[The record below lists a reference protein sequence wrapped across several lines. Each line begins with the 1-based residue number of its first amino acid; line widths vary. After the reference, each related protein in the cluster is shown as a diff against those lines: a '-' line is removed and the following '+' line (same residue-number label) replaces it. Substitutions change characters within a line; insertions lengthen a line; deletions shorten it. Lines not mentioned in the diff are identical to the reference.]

1 MAVLQTLPIGPQWPT
16 LDPFLFTAH
25 HHDGYPAGNEQLGP
39 DPALLAG
46 RSLGSDFSGRDGWSM
61 YHGRVVPGFPQHP
74 HRGFETIT
82 YVRTGFCDH
91 TDSMGA
97 AARFGEGDT
106 QWLTAG
112 GGIQHAEM
120 FPMVHP
126 DRPNPLEMF
135 QIWLNLPAEDKM
147 VPAYFTMLWG
157 EQTPRLHHLDSEG
170 RPADLTVVA
179 GSYPGVGAQESPPNS
194 WASRPESAIGIWH
207 LSMAPDAHFELPG
220 AADDGI
226 NRVLY
231 AFEGSWID
239 IDGTPVKS
247 GNGAVLKAS
256 ANLSLQAGA
265 EGIEVMVLQGRP
277 IGEPVVQYGPF
288 VMNTEQEIQET
299 FRDYQATQFG
309 GWPWPKSDPDHGG
322 AGQGRF
328 ARHADG
334 RIVEPRSD

>member
-1 MAVLQTLPIGPQWPT
+1 
-16 LDPFLFTAH
+16 
-25 HHDGYPAGNEQLGP
+25 
-39 DPALLAG
+39 
-46 RSLGSDFSGRDGWSM
+46 
-61 YHGRVVPGFPQHP
+61 
-74 HRGFETIT
+74 
-82 YVRTGFCDH
+82 
-91 TDSMGA
+91 MGA

-126 DRPNPLEMF
+126 DRPNTLEMF
-135 QIWLNLPAEDKM
+135 QIWLNLPAADKM

-157 EQTPRLHHLDSEG
+157 EQTPRLHHLDTDG
-170 RPADLTVVA
+170 RSTDLTVVA
-179 GSYPGVGAQESPPNS
+179 GSYPGVGAQDSPPNS

-220 AADDGI
+220 ATDDGI

-231 AFEGSWID
+231 AFEGSWVD

-247 GNGAVLKAS
+247 GNGAVLNAS
-256 ANLSLQAGA
+256 AHLSLQAGA

-309 GWPWPKSDPDHGG
+309 GWPWPKPDPDHGG

-334 RIVEPRSD
+334 GIVEPGSA